1 MTDKVQK
8 IKEWI
13 SNEQDGLMDAQG
25 NFEYPEHEG
34 AYHILCN
41 LDAYIDSL
49 QEEPCNSCQGFNDKD
64 KCDELVFTHNCPIV
78 KNPVSIWHDA
88 SEKPREGSWVCVN
101 RNGGLTISTFLYDDG
116 KLHNDY
122 IDNELEN
129 CKWAYPRDLINVDN
143 ICNFGKNLQEEPVSD
158 DLKTLTYNYL
168 RSYSKP
174 EANVEYLTFASCIA
188 NWQKEKDNQYFAKKT
203 IETLD
208 EVFEDGRDNMKEQM
222 MKNAIDAHCFGFQG
236 DALFSFKLP
245 ADKYLVGS
253 EVKVIVINED

>member
-1 MTDKVQK
+1 MANKEKILAKIELLLNETNYEPFTDEVFGR
-8 IKEWI
+8 IKTL
-13 SNEQDGLMDAQG
+13 NELKS
-25 NFEYPEHEG
+25 
-34 AYHILCN
+34 
-41 LDAYIDSL
+41 YIESL

-143 ICNFGKNLQEEPVSD
+143 ICNIGNNLQEEPVSNNYSALLPCIYNRTLEERVKYCKYCSAACEGRVKEPVSE
-158 DLKTLTYNYL
+158 DL
-168 RSYSKP
+168 
-174 EANVEYLTFASCIA
+174 EQEI
-188 NWQKEKDNQYFAKKT
+188 KK
-203 IETLD
+203 
-208 EVFEDGRDNMKEQM
+208 G
-222 MKNAIDAHCFGFQG
+222 
-236 DALFSFKLP
+236 
-245 ADKYLVGS
+245 
-253 EVKVIVINED
+253 